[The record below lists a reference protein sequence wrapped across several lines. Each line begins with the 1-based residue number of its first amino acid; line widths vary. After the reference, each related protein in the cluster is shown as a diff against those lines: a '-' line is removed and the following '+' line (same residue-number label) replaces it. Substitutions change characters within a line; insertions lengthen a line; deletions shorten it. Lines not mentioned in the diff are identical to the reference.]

1 MRRSLFAAVLVA
13 CLVTVGLT
21 NTCLA
26 VTASGSNN
34 ASDSPVHW
42 MCTMDSCAVNIET
55 PNGLVW
61 SNEGASNDGD
71 YFAFTGIPYAASTA
85 GENRWKPPQDPPEAW
100 DRAAGIGSTF
110 SSICPQDT
118 SAFTPGFNYTMD
130 EDCLALNVFTPSSF
144 NASSSLPVMVW
155 IHGGTLITGSGQG
168 FVPQGIVSNDVV
180 LVTINYRL
188 GFLGYFAHPELNETN
203 FGLLDQV
210 KALEWVKE
218 NIENFGG
225 DPDKVTVF
233 GESAGGLSVL
243 ALMASPLSEG
253 LFQSAIS
260 ESAADMAN
268 APNITMSEA
277 GVLGVAVGE
286 GLNISEGAGQ
296 LDKMRA
302 LPADLLVNQLYKMM
316 GNGDQQPCYMGVAN
330 IYVDEESMPVS
341 IVEAFESGAYHEGVN
356 MIIGTNANET
366 AASGDML
373 EMGTPQ
379 SYQSYVDRAFGSNAS
394 GVLEMTPA
402 LTDEEAAS
410 AATELTTNIIFG
422 TPAYL
427 VAEALANS
435 PSKGDAYLYQ
445 FTFYP
450 TDEKELGA
458 YHGIEMPY
466 VFNSSF
472 SAFEDN
478 ATYSLNN
485 QALADEM
492 VTYWTNF
499 AKTGDPNEPSDWF
512 DECEEETC
520 EVLPT
525 WPKYDGSGSWQVLG
539 DTVSSQPIPESTLQI
554 YQWGKDLFPTQCI
567 GGMLVGNGTCW
578 TKA

>member
-1 MRRSLFAAVLVA
+1 
-13 CLVTVGLT
+13 
-21 NTCLA
+21 
-26 VTASGSNN
+26 
-34 ASDSPVHW
+34 
-42 MCTMDSCAVNIET
+42 MDSCAVNIET

-61 SNEGASNDGD
+61 SSNDDNDGE
-71 YFAFTGIPYAASTA
+71 YFAFKGIPYAASTA
-85 GENRWKPPQDPPEAW
+85 GANRWQPPQDPEAW
-100 DRAAGIGSTF
+100 SSTEGIGSTF
-110 SSICPQDT
+110 SSICPQDIST
-118 SAFTPGFNYTMD
+118 FTQGVNYTMD

-155 IHGGTLITGSGQG
+155 IHGGTLITGSGQD

-210 KALEWVKE
+210 KALEWVQK
-218 NIENFGG
+218 NIAAFGG

-253 LFQSAIS
+253 LFQNAIS
-260 ESAADMAN
+260 ESAADLTM
-268 APNITMSEA
+268 APNVTMLEA

-296 LDKMRA
+296 LDQMRE
-302 LPADLLVNQLYKMM
+302 LPANLLVDQLYKMM
-316 GNGDQQPCYMGVAN
+316 GNGEQQPYYMGVAN
-330 IYVDEESMPVS
+330 IYVDEASMPLS

-366 AASGDML
+366 APSMDML

-402 LTDEEAAS
+402 STDEEAAS
-410 AATELTTNIIFG
+410 AATELTTNIAFG

-435 PSKGDAYLYQ
+435 SSGDAYLYQ

-450 TDEKELGA
+450 TDEEELGA
-458 YHGIEMPY
+458 YHGAEMPY
-466 VFNSSF
+466 VFNSTFSSF
-472 SAFEDN
+472 ENNVTF
-478 ATYSLNN
+478 SLNN

-499 AKTGDPNEPSDWF
+499 AKTGDPNEPNEWF

-539 DTVSSQPIPESTLQI
+539 DTVSSQPIPETTLQI
-554 YQWGKDLFPTQCI
+554 YEWGGNLYPTQCI